1 MYNVE
6 ILDILIGEMN
16 ENLGKFTEKSSNEQE
31 KVNKSFVFHP
41 KCNQSPRKTSPSPP
55 LWGRLGGG
63 FFLLVRAK
71 HSSLFT
77 LNSSLFTHFSLF
89 FLRDSQK
96 RLIFALSKNTQST
109 E

>member
-6 ILDILIGEMN
+6 IFDILIGEMN
-16 ENLGKFTEKSSNEQE
+16 ENLGKYTEKPSNEQE
-31 KVNKSFVFHP
+31 NVNKSFVFRP
-41 KCNQSPRKTSPSPP
+41 KCNQSPRKTSPIAEEVFS
-55 LWGRLGGG
+55 
-63 FFLLVRAK
+63 LLVRAK